1 MDQFNAIIL
10 MQARRE
16 GSRVRPAGR
25 TSLPSRPAG
34 LGRLIRLL
42 GEIAAPPTTPRDP
55 GCRGQFGAGPEA
67 PACPAQ

>member
-34 LGRLIRLL
+34 LGRIIRLL
-42 GEIAAPPTTPRDP
+42 REIAAPATTPRGP
-55 GCRGQFGAGPEA
+55 GCPGRFGSGPEA
-67 PACPAQ
+67 PACLAR